1 MTPDNGPLRPQRTAP
16 RDLRGLA
23 QHLSASVAADLD
35 AAVATGITLRSQDV
49 RPGDVFAALPG
60 AATHGAAFAAA
71 ARAAG
76 AVALLTDAAGAALA
90 VDAGLPTLVVDDPRR
105 VLGDAAAWLLRTEDA
120 VPLLLGMTG
129 TNGKTTTV
137 TLLDH
142 LLRRLGRR
150 TGISTTA
157 ERVVDGV
164 RIPSRLTTPEAD
176 ELHGLLAAMRE
187 RRVDAAAI
195 EVSAQALVRARVAG
209 VRFDVAGFTNL
220 SHDHLDDFG
229 DMATY
234 FAAKAA
240 LFEPDRARRGV
251 VSLDSP
257 WGARLAAEARIPVT
271 TVALHGDADWRVAIT
286 ERSLD
291 GTRFRATAPDGRVL
305 ETRVRMLGDHAAAD
319 AALAAVM
326 LVEGGVALDAIQE
339 ALGDDGFDVAV
350 PGRLE
355 RLPSS
360 ACGPA
365 VHLDVAHT
373 PDAFEKSLAALRAV
387 TPGRIVMVFGADG
400 DRDPSKRFD
409 MGRVASSTAD
419 VVVITDHH
427 SRFEDPEAIRRTL
440 LQGARS
446 TGRAEVLEVPDPGA
460 GIRAAVAMTGPG
472 DAVLWA
478 GTGRTDYRDIGGTK
492 LPYSFH
498 DEARAALAEL
508 QATAA

>member
-1 MTPDNGPLRPQRTAP
+1 MTSTQCLLRPRRTAP
-16 RDLRGLA
+16 RSLLA
-23 QHLSASVAADLD
+23 LASRFAATVVGD
-35 AAVATGITLRSQDV
+35 VGGRSATGITLRSQDV
-49 RPGDVFAALPG
+49 QPGDLFVGLPG
-60 AATHGAAFAAA
+60 AGTHGATWASA
-71 ARAAG
+71 ARASG
-76 AVALLTDAAGAALA
+76 AVALLTDHAGAGLAAGA
-90 VDAGLPTLVVDDPRR
+90 DLPVLVVDDPRSL
-105 VLGDAAAWLLRTEDA
+105 LGEVAAWLLSTQDA
-120 VPLLLGMTG
+120 VPLLLGVTG

-137 TLLDH
+137 TLVDQ

-150 TGISTTA
+150 TGLSTTA
-157 ERVVDGV
+157 ERAVDGMRV
-164 RIPSRLTTPEAD
+164 PSRLTTPEAD
-176 ELHGLLAAMRE
+176 ELHGMLAAMRE

-229 DMATY
+229 DMETY

-240 LFEPDRARRGV
+240 LFEPERARRGV

-257 WGARLAAEARIPVT
+257 WGARLVARSGVPVT
-271 TVALHGDADWRVAIT
+271 TIALEGDADWRVAIT

-291 GTRFRATAPDGRVL
+291 GTRFRVTAPDGRAL

-319 AALAAVM
+319 AALAVAM
-326 LVEGGVALDAIQE
+326 LVEGGIALETLQE
-339 ALGDDGFDVAV
+339 ALADDGFDVAV

-360 ACGPA
+360 RGPA

-409 MGRVASSTAD
+409 MGRVAGSHAD
-419 VVVITDHH
+419 VVVVTDHH
-427 SRFEDPEAIRRTL
+427 SRFEDPDAIRRAL
-440 LQGARS
+440 LRGARS
-446 TGRAEVLEVPDPGA
+446 TGRAEVLDVPDPGA

-478 GTGRTDYRDIGGTK
+478 GTGRTEYRDIGGRK

-498 DEARAALAEL
+498 AEACAALAEL
-508 QATAA
+508 QAVAAA

>member
-1 MTPDNGPLRPQRTAP
+1 MTLTPGLLRPRRTAP
-16 RDLRGLA
+16 RSLRALA
-23 QHLSASVAADLD
+23 SRLG
-35 AAVATGITLRSQDV
+35 AAVLGDVRGRSVTGITIRSQDV
-49 RPGDVFAALPG
+49 RPGDLFVGLPG
-60 AATHGAAFAAA
+60 AGAHGARFASAA
-71 ARAAG
+71 QASG
-76 AVALLTDAAGAALA
+76 AVALLTDPTGAALA
-90 VDAGLPTLVVDDPRR
+90 AGVDLPVLVVDDPRR
-105 VLGDAAAWLLRTEDA
+105 LLGAAAAWLLRTEDA
-120 VPLLLGMTG
+120 VPLLLGVTG

-137 TLLDH
+137 TLIDQ
-142 LLRRLGRR
+142 LLRRIGRR

-157 ERVVDGV
+157 ERAVDGV
-164 RIPSRLTTPEAD
+164 RVPSRLTTPEAD
-176 ELHGLLAAMRE
+176 ELHGMLAAMRE

-229 DMATY
+229 DMETY

-240 LFEPDRARRGV
+240 LFEPERARRGV

-257 WGARLAAEARIPVT
+257 WGARLAARAGVPVT
-271 TVALHGDADWRVAIT
+271 TIALQGDADWRVRILD
-286 ERSLD
+286 RGLD
-291 GTRFRATAPDGRVL
+291 GTRFRVTAPDGRGL

-319 AALAAVM
+319 AALAVAM
-326 LVEGGVALDAIQE
+326 LVEGGVALE
-339 ALGDDGFDVAV
+339 ALQGALVDDGFDVAV

-360 ACGPA
+360 GGPA

-373 PDAFEKSLAALRAV
+373 PDAFEKSLGALRAV

-409 MGRVASSTAD
+409 MGRVAGAHAD
-419 VVVITDHH
+419 VVVVTDHH
-427 SRFEDPEAIRRTL
+427 SRFEDPDAIRRAL

-446 TGRAEVLEVPDPGA
+446 TGRAEVLDVPDPSA

-478 GTGRTDYRDIGGTK
+478 GTGRTEYRDVGGRK
-492 LPYSFH
+492 IPYSFH
-498 DEARAALAEL
+498 AEACAALAEL
-508 QATAA
+508 QPAAA